1 VRSLATQHP
10 QDFAPPAPD
19 TVHTF
24 VMAAA
29 TAQASDFPSTGEAH
43 YMSINGTVP
52 GFIAYGSTGAAI
64 PTSSVTSGSSGIEVF
79 SGAPGFD
86 RRIPSNSTGPS
97 TGYSIITPTS
107 GYVTVSFWN

>member
-29 TAQASDFPSTGEAH
+29 TAQAADFPSTGEAH
-43 YMSINGTVP
+43 YMSINGTVA
-52 GFIAYGSTGAAI
+52 GFIAYGSTAVAI
-64 PTSSVTSGSSGIEVF
+64 PSTSVTSGSSGIEAF
-79 SGAPGFD
+79 SGAPGFN
-86 RRIPSNSTGPS
+86 RRIPSGS

-107 GYVTVSFWN
+107 GYVTASFWN